1 MISFIQPQGVQSVDP
16 SIYDIRFLLS
26 LMTYLANHEEV
37 GSLDYAECGAV
48 AVGFALMTS
57 HSDAMWGAG
66 AALLRFMVERM
77 EDTTR

>member
-1 MISFIQPQGVQSVDP
+1 
-16 SIYDIRFLLS
+16 
-26 LMTYLANHEEV
+26 MTYLANHEEV